1 MKAGLGK
8 DCDDMNQQYLI
19 SEEDCKQ
26 AASQLSM
33 TYYSSFDSLNH
44 VKGCLEN
51 TANLPD
57 SYLFFNKN
65 ANGGSIRPLHRSICL
80 GGEYYM

>member
-1 MKAGLGK
+1 
-8 DCDDMNQQYLI
+8 MNQQYLI

-33 TYYSSFDSLNH
+33 RYVGSVDDSSF
-44 VKGCLEN
+44 VKGCIEN
-51 TANLPD
+51 TDNLP
-57 SYLFFNKN
+57 SRYLFFNKN
-65 ANGGSIRPLHRSICL
+65 ANGGSIRPQDRSICL

>member
-1 MKAGLGK
+1 MKEGLGK

-33 TYYSSFDSLNH
+33 TYHSLFDSLVL

-57 SYLFFNKN
+57 LTLHFNMN
-65 ANGGSIRPLHRSICL
+65 ANGGSIRPQDRSICL
-80 GGEYYM
+80 GGKYYM

>member
-1 MKAGLGK
+1 MAGLGK

-33 TYYSSFDSLNH
+33 TYHSSFDGLNL
-44 VKGCLEN
+44 VKGCQEN
-51 TANLPD
+51 TDNLP
-57 SYLFFNKN
+57 SRYLFFNKN
-65 ANGGSIRPLHRSICL
+65 ANGGSIRPQDRSICL